1 MAAPTL
7 TTYTRQ
13 VGHHGVTIWSAVC
26 GASTADD
33 LTGSVVVDLSART
46 EGYTSGLKIK
56 KLLIESTTGI
66 SARVEFDCSTNN
78 QLVALAPIGNSGVL
92 SLDFTDLPDGGL
104 PKTAAGS
111 TGDIVITTTSSAD
124 GDVVYVYVEWFAY

>member
-1 MAAPTL
+1 MAAPTP

-13 VGHHGVTIWSAVC
+13 VGHHGVTIWSGVWA
-26 GASTADD
+26 GTGDFTAHV
-33 LTGSVVVDLSART
+33 LVDLSGLA

-66 SARVEFDCSTNN
+66 SAQIDFDCTSN

-92 SLDFTDLPDGGL
+92 SLDFTDLPAGGL
-104 PKTAAGS
+104 PKTAAGR
-111 TGDIVITTTSSAD
+111 TGDIVLTTLSAASA
-124 GDVVYVYVEWFAY
+124 DVVYVYVEWFAY

>member
-1 MAAPTL
+1 MADPTL

-26 GASTADD
+26 GSGTADD
-33 LTGSVVVDLSART
+33 LTGSVVVDLSARA
-46 EGYTSGLKIK
+46 EDYTNGLKIK

-66 SARVEFDCSTNN
+66 SARVEFDCSTN
-78 QLVALAPIGNSGVL
+78 QLVALAPVGNSGVL
-92 SLDFTDLPDGGL
+92 SWDFTGLPDGGL

-111 TGDIVITTTSSAD
+111 TGDIVLTTTSSAD
-124 GDVVYVYVEWFAY
+124 GDVVYVYVEWFAH

>member
-1 MAAPTL
+1 MAAPTP

-13 VGHHGVTIWSAVC
+13 VGHHGVTIWSGVWA
-26 GASTADD
+26 GTGDFTAHV
-33 LTGSVVVDLSART
+33 LVDLSGLA
-46 EGYTSGLKIK
+46 EGYTNGLKIK

-66 SARVEFDCSTNN
+66 SAQIDFDCTSN

-111 TGDIVITTTSSAD
+111 TGDIVLTTLSAASA
-124 GDVVYVYVEWFAY
+124 DVVYVYVEWFAY